1 MPPVDEDLDNIILY
15 LRAYKQRL
23 RNPYIAG
30 LDSREDLESKIK
42 PLFVEL
48 MGYDAS
54 LKAKEEEEKHR
65 IDARLRT
72 LLNQRIGEKTMEEG
86 HKAIIAEVAGIKS
99 VIKAIPK
106 INPGER
112 EIKTNLRQLEKEVKK
127 IEKAVTHLS
136 RKPMDVSVVEE
147 LKALSHKQVNVNLAE
162 SETMKE
168 IKRLRR
174 QLVPTEEIEDI
185 YITWPA
191 NGTKKT
197 VTVGTL
203 VIDFLTGEVTLADGS
218 TEQTSN
224 RLENTDFDEV
234 KSLSVDVNKSATITL
249 DSGGKYPI
257 GANQLF
263 SIERQKFRTAYIEIS
278 ETTEVTV
285 WASTNIEGAVRVE
298 KPSTIDTDERRYTR
312 MIEYS
317 GDNPEY
323 IGEAVP
329 GSSEDDAVWRIQYI
343 AYSGSNPTSIKW
355 ADGTE
360 KFTNK
365 WSDRKSYVYT

>member
-1 MPPVDEDLDNIILY
+1 MSSIDDGIDNLILY

-23 RNPYIAG
+23 QNPNIAG
-30 LDSREDLESKIK
+30 LDSRNELEAKIK
-42 PLFVEL
+42 PLFVDL
-48 MGYDAS
+48 MGYSAS
-54 LKAKEEEEKHR
+54 LKAKEEEEKGK
-65 IDARLRT
+65 IDERLMF
-72 LLNQRIGEKTMEEG
+72 LLNERIAEKTMEEG
-86 HKAIIAEVAGIKS
+86 QKAIKDEIAGIKR

-112 EIKTNLRQLEKEVKK
+112 QIKENLRLLEREVKK
-127 IEKAVTHLS
+127 VEKTVHDLS
-136 RKPMDVSVVEE
+136 RKP
-147 LKALSHKQVNVNLAE
+147 VNVNLVE
-162 SETMKE
+162 SETMNE
-168 IKRLRR
+168 LERLRK
-174 QLVPTEEIEDI
+174 QIVPPEEENSDI
-185 YITWPA
+185 YITYPA
-191 NGTKKT
+191 TGKKKS
-197 VTVGTL
+197 VSVGTL
-203 VIDFLTGEVTLADGS
+203 VLDFLTGDVTLADGT
-218 TEQTSN
+218 TERTSN

-234 KSLSVDVNKSATITL
+234 KSLSVDVNKASIITL

-263 SIERQKFRTAYIEIS
+263 SIERQKFRSVYIAIS
-278 ETTEVTV
+278 ETTEISV

-312 MIEYS
+312 MIEYD

-343 AYSGSNPTSIKW
+343 EYSGSNPTSIKW

-360 KFTNK
+360 KFTNI
-365 WSDRKSYVYT
+365 WSDRSSYTYT

>member
-1 MPPVDEDLDNIILY
+1 MTSVDDELNKLILY

-23 RNPYIAG
+23 NNPNIAG
-30 LDSREDLESKIK
+30 LDSQTDLEAKIK

-54 LKAKEEEEKHR
+54 LKAKEKEETAK
-65 IDARLRT
+65 IDARLMY
-72 LLNQRIGEKTMEEG
+72 LLNERIAEKTIEEG
-86 HKAIIAEVAGIKS
+86 HKAIKEEIAGIKR
-99 VIKAIPK
+99 VIKALPK

-112 EIKTNLRQLEKEVKK
+112 EIKANLRLLEKDVTKLAKVVKD
-127 IEKAVTHLS
+127 LS
-136 RKPMDVSVVEE
+136 RKP
-147 LKALSHKQVNVNLAE
+147 VNVNLVE
-162 SETMKE
+162 SETMNE
-168 IKRLRR
+168 LERLRK
-174 QLVPTEEIEDI
+174 QIVPSEEETNDI
-185 YITWPA
+185 YITYPA
-191 NGTKKT
+191 TGKKKT
-197 VTVGTL
+197 VSVGTL
-203 VIDFLTGEVTLADGS
+203 VIDFLTGEVTLADGT
-218 TEQTSN
+218 TERTSN
-224 RLENTDFDEV
+224 RLENTEFDEV
-234 KSLSVDVNKSATITL
+234 KSLSIDVNKAATITL

-278 ETTEVTV
+278 EATEVTV
-285 WASTNIEGAVRVE
+285 WSSTNKEGAIRVE

-343 AYSGSNPTSIKW
+343 EYSGSNPTSVKW
-355 ADGTE
+355 AEGTE

-365 WSDRKSYVYT
+365 WSDRSSYTYK

>member
-1 MPPVDEDLDNIILY
+1 MPSIDKDLDNLILY

-23 RNPYIAG
+23 RNPDIAG
-30 LDSREDLESKIK
+30 FDSRNELEDKIK

-54 LKAKEEEEKHR
+54 LRAKEEEERCK
-65 IDARLRT
+65 IDARLQT
-72 LLNQRIGEKTMEEG
+72 LLNQRIGEKTMEASRN
-86 HKAIIAEVAGIKS
+86 AIKDEIAGIKR

-112 EIKTNLRQLEKEVKK
+112 EIKANLRLLEKDVTKMA
-127 IEKAVTHLS
+127 KALKDLS
-136 RKPMDVSVVEE
+136 RKP
-147 LKALSHKQVNVNLAE
+147 VNVNLVE
-162 SETMKE
+162 SETMNE
-168 IKRLRR
+168 LERLRK
-174 QLVPTEEIEDI
+174 QIVPPEEETGDI
-185 YITWPA
+185 YITYPA
-191 NGTKKT
+191 NGEKKS

-203 VIDFLTGEVTLADGS
+203 VIDFLVGEVTLSDGT
-218 TEQTSN
+218 TERTSN
-224 RLENTDFDEV
+224 RLENTDFNEV
-234 KSLSVDVNKSATITL
+234 KSLSVEVNKAAVITL

-278 ETTEVTV
+278 EATEVTV
-285 WASTNIEGAVRVE
+285 WSSTNKEGAIRVE

-312 MIEYS
+312 MIEYV
-317 GDNPEY
+317 GDNPKY

-365 WSDRKSYVYT
+365 WSDRTSYVYT

>member
-1 MPPVDEDLDNIILY
+1 MQSIDDKLDNLIMY
-15 LRAYKQRL
+15 LRGYRQILKSP
-23 RNPYIAG
+23 NTAG
-30 LDSREDLESKIK
+30 MDTRDELEAKIK
-42 PLFVEL
+42 PLFVDL

-54 LKAKEEEEKHR
+54 LKAKEEEEKHK
-65 IDARLRT
+65 IDDRLRV
-72 LLNQRIGEKTMEEG
+72 LLDQRIAEKTMEER
-86 HKAIIAEVAGIKS
+86 HSAIVDEVASIKN
-99 VIKAIPK
+99 VIRAIPK

-112 EIKTNLRQLEKEVKK
+112 EIKSNLRLLEKDVTKMA
-127 IEKAVTHLS
+127 KALNDLS
-136 RKPMDVSVVEE
+136 HKPMDVSVVEE
-147 LKALSHKQVNVNLAE
+147 LKALSRKQVNVNLAE
-162 SETMKE
+162 SETMNE

-197 VTVGTL
+197 VSVGTL
-203 VIDFLTGEVTLADGS
+203 VIDFLTGEATLADGT

-224 RLENTDFDEV
+224 RLENTDYDEV
-234 KSLSVDVNKSATITL
+234 KSLSVDVNKSATVTL

-263 SIERQKFRTAYIEIS
+263 TIERQKFRIAYIEIS

-298 KPSTIDTDERRYTR
+298 KPTTIDTDERRYTR

-317 GDNPEY
+317 GDNPKY
-323 IGEAVP
+323 VGEAVP

-343 AYSGSNPTSIKW
+343 EYSGSNPTSVKW
-355 ADGTE
+355 ANGTE

-365 WSDRKSYVYT
+365 WSQRATYQYT